1 MVRLNTIATYRMDD
15 VAMRE
20 ITIKTPS
27 CHLSVGAPEA
37 LPLEGAGAD
46 EPKPEAEGA
55 AASSAG
61 ATRQRKG
68 KKQEDKKE
76 ESTDLKKKDK

>member
-1 MVRLNTIATYRMDD
+1 MMVRLNAIATWMDD
-15 VAMRE
+15 IEMRE
-20 ITIKTPS
+20 ITTKMPS
-27 CHLSVGAPEA
+27 CDLSVGATEA
-37 LPLEGAGAD
+37 LPLEGAEAD

-55 AASSAG
+55 AASSG

-76 ESTDLKKKDK
+76 ESTDLKKKEK